1 MDIIKV
7 ENLHKEFKCPIIE
20 SGLRGAAKSL
30 FSRKYKTCV
39 AVDDISFNIK
49 QGEIVGYLG
58 PNGSGKST
66 TIKMITGILT
76 PTSGR
81 CLVNDIV
88 PYKNRIENA
97 KKIGV
102 VFGQRTQLWWDLPL
116 SETFLLLKKIYMI
129 NESDFKE
136 RLKLLREILDLDS
149 FMTNTVRTLSLGQR
163 MRADLAAALIHNPS
177 IIYLDEPTIGL
188 DVVVK
193 DRIRETIKSFRDK
206 YGTTIML
213 TTHDVGDIEELCSRI
228 LVIDK
233 GKLIYDGSLERLS
246 QLYSNK
252 KSIEFLLKDTQKINE
267 DQIKEI
273 GKSNN
278 ISIKLF
284 LHKIVVSYDPSNV
297 NLMTIINAIT
307 SVYEV
312 KDINIINTSTTDII
326 KKIYTSSK

>member
-39 AVDDISFNIK
+39 AVDDISFNIE

-81 CLVNDIV
+81 CLVNGIV

-278 ISIKLF
+278 ISIKVF
-284 LHKIVVSYDPSNV
+284 LHKILVSYDPSNV